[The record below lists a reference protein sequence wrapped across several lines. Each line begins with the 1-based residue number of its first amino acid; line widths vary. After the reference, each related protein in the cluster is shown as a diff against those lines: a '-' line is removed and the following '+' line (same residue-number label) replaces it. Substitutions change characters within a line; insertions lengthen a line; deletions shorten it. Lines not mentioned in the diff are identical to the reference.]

1 MHWNCFPS
9 SVVTDRNDGHGL
21 KLENV
26 GSAFLSFNDMPAK
39 IAENHNRVTFLINY
53 VLCFCLFFQI
63 HIIRGSKS
71 QWYTGS
77 RTLHKF
83 HSPTTAGLK
92 LMSSYVPEVGRV
104 TNEYLEGLG
113 FKLCLGL
120 VIFFC
125 LTLAITPLLFIYQA
139 YHLPSFIRHRYTAS
153 IQWTLLVPA
162 AACRRSRDG
171 AVVRALAFHLCGPG
185 SIPGLDVIC
194 GLSLLL
200 VLFSTPRG
208 FSPGT
213 PVFPS
218 PQKPTFLNS
227 NSIRNV
233 RAFNT
238 WALGSGDWATTPHA
252 IELK

>member
-120 VIFFC
+120 VFFLSNAC
-125 LTLAITPLLFIYQA
+125 DNATVIY
-139 YHLPSFIRHRYTAS
+139 LPSLPSTIFHSSSLHSIYSVDTA
-153 IQWTLLVPA
+153 
-162 AACRRSRDG
+162 C
-171 AVVRALAFHLCGPG
+171 
-185 SIPGLDVIC
+185 
-194 GLSLLL
+194 
-200 VLFSTPRG
+200 
-208 FSPGT
+208 
-213 PVFPS
+213 PS
-218 PQKPTFLNS
+218 CSMQ
-227 NSIRNV
+227 
-233 RAFNT
+233 
-238 WALGSGDWATTPHA
+238 
-252 IELK
+252 EE